1 MADQLL
7 TDANQKLHD
16 RYIVIRKIAENGN
29 RRTLLALDS
38 HHGNEV
44 VIKILL
50 FNEEFRWE
58 DLKLFEREAETLKH
72 LSHPAIPQYLDY
84 FELDTPEIK
93 GFALVQTY
101 CNAKSLQEY
110 IDTGRNFSESEI
122 IQLGKLLLGI
132 LHYLHSRHPAVI
144 HRDIKPSNIL
154 LNNTSGNSVGDV
166 YLVDFGSVQTSIK
179 ARGTRTVVGT
189 YGYMPPEQ
197 FGGRAF
203 PGSDLYSLG
212 MTLIYLATK
221 KHPSELLGDDLNIK
235 FEQIPN
241 ISADLKAW
249 LNIIIQPSV
258 NRRFDSTTAALHALD
273 NLSNLLSNDEYNLY
287 YRDNDLSKLKK
298 PAHSKIKIKKTVNKL
313 EMIFPTK
320 TIKQIV
326 GNIFNA
332 IIPSSIILF
341 IGYHFLFYPIIH
353 IIGSLLKIFII
364 NYIVIFL
371 CISLALFIISCLLI
385 NLFGRTKL
393 LIEEKRLI
401 ITTEVFG
408 SQTLTGAPR
417 RIIAREHIWKLVSSA
432 QEYKLIN
439 LKNDI
444 EKIVKSPSL
453 IIWEG
458 TFSNHDLSQYLNQ
471 PLTLQE
477 RDWLAQE
484 ISDFLDIQIIQ
495 E

>member
-16 RYIVIRKIAENGN
+16 RYIVIRKIAENGG

-110 IDTGRNFSESEI
+110 IDTGRNFSELEI
-122 IQLGKLLLGI
+122 IQLSKLLLGI

-189 YGYMPPEQ
+189 YGYMPLEQ

-212 MTLIYLATK
+212 MTLIYLATR

-235 FEQIPN
+235 FEQIRD
-241 ISADLKAW
+241 ISAELKAW
-249 LNIIIQPSV
+249 LNIMIQPSV
-258 NRRFDSTTAALHALD
+258 NRRFDSTTAALQALD
-273 NLSNLLSNDEYNLY
+273 NLSNILSNDEYNLY
-287 YRDNDLSKLKK
+287 YRDIHSSKIKK
-298 PAHSKIKIKKTVNKL
+298 PLSSKIKIKKTRNKL
-313 EMIFPTK
+313 EIIFPTK
-320 TIKQIV
+320 TIKQII
-326 GNIFNA
+326 GNILGA
-332 IIPSSIILF
+332 IIPSAIILYV
-341 IGYHFLFYPIIH
+341 GYYVLFYPTKYLIEF
-353 IIGSLLKIFII
+353 LLQIFII

-371 CISLALFIISCLLI
+371 CTSLVLFLSSCVLI

-393 LIEEKRLI
+393 LIDEKRLI

-408 SQTLTGAPR
+408 SQALAGAPR
-417 RIIAREHIWKLVSSA
+417 RIIALRHIWKLVSSA